1 MSFSDI
7 SNQIRSYCL
16 EYVTHLEKVTII
28 VALVTFV
35 LLLIKNQYK
44 KKDNDL
50 GKIINSVL
58 SATSLPVAI
67 ALFMCALYPSLIK
80 EMDGITIYFV
90 VAGIALLIVSYVG
103 IKSDW

>member
-44 KKDNDL
+44 KKRQ
-50 GKIINSVL
+50 
-58 SATSLPVAI
+58 
-67 ALFMCALYPSLIK
+67 
-80 EMDGITIYFV
+80 
-90 VAGIALLIVSYVG
+90 
-103 IKSDW
+103 